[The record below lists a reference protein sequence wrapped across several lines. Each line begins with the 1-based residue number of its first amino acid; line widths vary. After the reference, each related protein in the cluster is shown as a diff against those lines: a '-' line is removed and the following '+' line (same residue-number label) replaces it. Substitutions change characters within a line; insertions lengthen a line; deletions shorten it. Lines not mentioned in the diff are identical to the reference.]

1 MKSFLNVEAAIVDIK
16 EGKMLIVLDDES
28 RENEGDLVMAA
39 SKVTPEAI
47 NFMAKE
53 GRGLICAPV
62 SGEIADRLE
71 LLPMV
76 IKNNDPFYTNFTVSI
91 DLREGTTTG
100 ISASDRAKTIMALAD
115 ETKKPS
121 DFIRPGHIFPLRA
134 QDEGVLKRPGHT
146 EAAVDLCRF
155 AGLPEAGVICE
166 IADEDGEMA
175 RLPFLKRY
183 AQKHGLRILFIQEL
197 IEYRRSLPS
206 SAS

>member
-1 MKSFLNVEAAIVDIK
+1 MKSFLNVEAAIADIK
-16 EGKMLIVLDDES
+16 AGKMLVVVDDES

-53 GRGLICAPV
+53 ARGLICAPI
-62 SGEIADRLE
+62 SGKIADRLE
-71 LLPMV
+71 LPPMV
-76 IKNNDPFYTNFTVSI
+76 IQNDDPFYTNFTVSV

-100 ISASDRAKTIMALAD
+100 ISASDRAKTIKALVD
-115 ETKKPS
+115 ENLKPS

-146 EAAVDLCRF
+146 EAAVDLSRL
-155 AGLPEAGVICE
+155 AGLPEGGVICE
-166 IADEDGEMA
+166 IADDNGEMA
-175 RLPFLKRY
+175 RLPYLETY

-197 IEYRRSLPS
+197 IEYRHYLHS
-206 SAS
+206 SV